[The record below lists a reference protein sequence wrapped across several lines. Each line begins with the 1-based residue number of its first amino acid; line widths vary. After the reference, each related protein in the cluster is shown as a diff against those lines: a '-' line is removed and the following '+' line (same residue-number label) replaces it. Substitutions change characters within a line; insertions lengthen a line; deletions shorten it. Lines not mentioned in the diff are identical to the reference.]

1 MWAHAHGLVQ
11 LYHQGQLRT
20 GPDEFRKLFE
30 VSGRRLMAGVAT
42 DEWVG
47 EFSARYAAQ
56 MAPIVTAKNEATH
69 QVSSP

>member
-1 MWAHAHGLVQ
+1 
-11 LYHQGQLRT
+11 
-20 GPDEFRKLFE
+20 
-30 VSGRRLMAGVAT
+30 MAGVAT